1 MIQKGLSAVLVENI
15 LLDLKQKKNIEAF
28 EEMAQEEEE
37 TNSKS
42 GRDEDIED
50 VNRYRKIKKVLDE
63 ESLIFYELT
72 GTINESQLS
81 SAKIANKHNM

>member
-28 EEMAQEEEE
+28 EEMAEEEE
-37 TNSKS
+37 DMNAKS

-50 VNRYRKIKKVLDE
+50 VNRYRKINKALDE

-72 GTINESQLS
+72 GTITESQLS
-81 SAKIANKHNM
+81 NAKIANKNNM